1 MLQNTGMPSPK
12 DAPSA
17 NQDTPGTTP
26 PINAHAV
33 NCQGKSSVS
42 NVPAHHQKPNGM
54 PPQKPA
60 HAHQTPTVT
69 TACHAQPQESGTMEP
84 TPAIAH
90 HQLASGMEL
99 NVSAQL
105 ENTDHHVLNA
115 QPQDSGTPSATNVFA
130 KSHSSGTERNVSVH
144 NHTFCGKEDVLS
156 AQMDTLGKTTNARP
170 AHAPS
175 RIWKLLKHE
184 SDRFIVLFKKSLFA

>member
-1 MLQNTGMPSPK
+1 
-12 DAPSA
+12 
-17 NQDTPGTTP
+17 
-26 PINAHAV
+26 
-33 NCQGKSSVS
+33 
-42 NVPAHHQKPNGM
+42 M
-54 PPQKPA
+54 PPQRPA
-60 HAHQTPTVT
+60 HANQTPTVT
-69 TACHAQPQESGTMEP
+69 TVSHVQPQESGTTEP
-84 TPAIAH
+84 TPVTAH

-99 NVSAQL
+99 NVFAQL
-105 ENTDHHVLNA
+105 ENTDHRVLNA
-115 QPQDSGTPSATNVFA
+115 QLQDIGTPSATNVFA

-170 AHAPS
+170 AHEPS